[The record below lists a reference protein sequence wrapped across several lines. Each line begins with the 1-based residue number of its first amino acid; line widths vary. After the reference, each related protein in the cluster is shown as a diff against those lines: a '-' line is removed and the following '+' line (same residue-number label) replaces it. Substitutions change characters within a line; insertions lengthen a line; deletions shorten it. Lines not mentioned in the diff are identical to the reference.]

1 MSRPSYPRGG
11 RYYLDPTFKPPS
23 IRIDQILSSN
33 IETRSTKKN
42 KVTINRT
49 SKHPEIR
56 LYDIKTL
63 TLDIQ
68 KLLKH
73 PHTPNNLDSSKIIP
87 QINPPTDFNSKH
99 LDRTLQIS
107 NDLEILEELTAS
119 FNRGHVKRLL
129 LHEHNAPQVIFFS
142 QKQLLKAYNTIRI
155 ITNKRND
162 NFSPFLSPE
171 HFFLIHGL

>member
-1 MSRPSYPRGG
+1 MPRPSYPRGR
-11 RYYLDPTFKPPS
+11 RYYRDPTFKPPS
-23 IRIDQILSSN
+23 IRTDQLISSN
-33 IETRSTKKN
+33 IETRSSKTN
-42 KVTINRT
+42 ITTNRT
-49 SKHPEIR
+49 SKHPETR
-56 LYDIKTL
+56 QYDIKTL
-63 TLDIQ
+63 ELDIQ

-73 PHTPNNLDSSKIIP
+73 PHTPNNLVSSKITP
-87 QINPPTDFNSKH
+87 QINPLTDFNSKH
-99 LDRTLQIS
+99 LDRMLQIT
-107 NDLEILEELTAS
+107 NDPEILEELTAS

-129 LHEHNAPQVIFFS
+129 LHEHNPPQVIFFS